1 MAKIARLAKSL
12 GADHA
17 GLVLFDALRGYLH
30 PSDPGKIKFL
40 EEHRILPNLQ
50 RLLRGARAA
59 GITTFYPAGAHAPD
73 GSDFVERLTDTDM
86 DLTAGA
92 ADKPIKPRFHR
103 EGPEAE
109 IAAELAPATGDV
121 VVRKQRWS
129 AFFETNLELQLRAR
143 GIDTIILAGGST
155 DVGIAATAF
164 AARDRDYGLVIV
176 RDACFSMRGN
186 NHDFFM
192 DRVFPRMARIRTV
205 DATLA
210 LMELR

>member
-1 MAKIARLAKSL
+1 MWWCGS
-12 GADHA
+12 
-17 GLVLFDALRGYLH
+17 
-30 PSDPGKIKFL
+30 S
-40 EEHRILPNLQ
+40 
-50 RLLRGARAA
+50 
-59 GITTFYPAGAHAPD
+59 AGAP
-73 GSDFVERLTDTDM
+73 SS
-86 DLTAGA
+86 
-92 ADKPIKPRFHR
+92 
-103 EGPEAE
+103 
-109 IAAELAPATGDV
+109 
-121 VVRKQRWS
+121 Q
-129 AFFETNLELQLRAR
+129 TNLELQLRAR

-205 DATLA
+205 DETLA